1 MSVEKTTGITNQ
13 QIDLIKEN
21 HSLKKSEGIKAVSNI
36 AKDKESNKL
45 GGVDKVEI
53 SSEVKEL
60 QKTLSNLKS
69 EIKKVPDIRKE
80 KVEDA
85 KARIESGFYDKDDT
99 IKKVASSISKLARFN
114 LPD

>member
-1 MSVEKTTGITNQ
+1 MSIEKTTGITNQ
-13 QIDLIKEN
+13 HIDLIKEN
-21 HSLKKSEGIKAVSNI
+21 HTLKKSEGIKAISNI
-36 AKDKESNKL
+36 AKERNKL